1 MAAEIY
7 ASAAGTIAQIW
18 ILSELFPRKQSVKKV
33 YIVGWILLN
42 FCIAHFVLLPNIWQ
56 SLLGMGVMLLMS
68 CIMLEGK
75 TEQKMLVIIA
85 CNVFMILVSMLRGRI
100 TFFLSGKSINEISI
114 QGSESLARV
123 LGIVLTNT
131 LYLVTAYILTRF
143 FHDKI
148 KLKKEEY
155 IIIIIFYIIF
165 LIVVLLSIA
174 MSRNVDFSLIWQKTF
189 LILDMLMFI
198 ANIIVLKMIFHINQ
212 QNHYEMENALLHMQ
226 IMQQEKR
233 IREEEKNYREVQLL
247 RHDLKRYLVTYRQL
261 LQDGKYEV
269 IEADIDKILGKRL
282 NTNHCV
288 YTENT
293 ILNAV
298 ICEKMEQCSIKN
310 IKIEVQVNAD
320 KDMDSIEY
328 GVVLSNLL
336 DNAIEAEEQEK
347 EENRYICLNIG
358 VEQNM
363 IHLVVSNYISESVL
377 QNNALLETSKKNKQL
392 HGIGLRGVKEFV
404 NNKEGEI
411 EIFEENQMF
420 VVHICVCVYSMP
432 KMGKVRQIY

>member
-1 MAAEIY
+1 MEVVSMAAEIY

-100 TFFLSGKSINEISI
+100 TFFLSGESINEISI
-114 QGSESLARV
+114 QGSGSLARV

-155 IIIIIFYIIF
+155 IIIIIYYIIF

-212 QNHYEMENALLHMQ
+212 QNHYEMENALLYMQ
-226 IMQQEKR
+226 ITQQEKR

-261 LQDGKYEV
+261 LQEGKYEV

-310 IKIEVQVNAD
+310 IKIGVQVNAD

-411 EIFEENQMF
+411 EIFEENHMF
-420 VVHICVCVYSMP
+420 VVHICVCV
-432 KMGKVRQIY
+432 

>member
-68 CIMLEGK
+68 CIMLEGR

-100 TFFLSGKSINEISI
+100 TFFLSGESINEISI

-212 QNHYEMENALLHMQ
+212 QNHYEMENALLYMQ
-226 IMQQEKR
+226 ITQQEKR

-261 LQDGKYEV
+261 LQEGKYEV

-404 NNKEGEI
+404 NNKED
-411 EIFEENQMF
+411 
-420 VVHICVCVYSMP
+420 
-432 KMGKVRQIY
+432 

>member
-1 MAAEIY
+1 MEVVSMAAEIY

-68 CIMLEGK
+68 CIMLEGR

-123 LGIVLTNT
+123 LGILLTNT

-155 IIIIIFYIIF
+155 IIVIIFYIIF

-212 QNHYEMENALLHMQ
+212 QNHYEMENALLYMQ
-226 IMQQEKR
+226 ITQQEKR

-261 LQDGKYEV
+261 LQEGKYEV

-363 IHLVVSNYISESVL
+363 IHLVVSNYIAESVL
-377 QNNALLETSKKNKQL
+377 QNNTLLETSKKNKQL

-404 NNKEGEI
+404 KNKKGEI
-411 EIFEENQMF
+411 EIFEENHMF
-420 VVHICVCVYSMP
+420 VVHICVCV
-432 KMGKVRQIY
+432 

>member
-1 MAAEIY
+1 MEVVSMAAEIY

-68 CIMLEGK
+68 CIMLEGR

-100 TFFLSGKSINEISI
+100 TFFLSGESINEISI

-155 IIIIIFYIIF
+155 IIIIIYYIIF

-212 QNHYEMENALLHMQ
+212 QNHYEMENALLYMQ
-226 IMQQEKR
+226 ITQQEKR

-261 LQDGKYEV
+261 LQEGKYEV

-347 EENRYICLNIG
+347 EENRYICLNMG

-363 IHLVVSNYISESVL
+363 IHLVVSNYIAESVL
-377 QNNALLETSKKNKQL
+377 QNNTLLETSKKNKQL
-392 HGIGLRGVKEFV
+392 HGIGLRDVKEFV
-404 NNKEGEI
+404 KNKKGEI
-411 EIFEENQMF
+411 EIFEENHMF
-420 VVHICVCVYSMP
+420 VVHICVCV
-432 KMGKVRQIY
+432 

>member
-1 MAAEIY
+1 MEVVSMATEIY

-68 CIMLEGK
+68 CIMLEGR

-100 TFFLSGKSINEISI
+100 TFFLSGESINEISI

-226 IMQQEKR
+226 ITQQEKR

-261 LQDGKYEV
+261 LQEGKYEV

-310 IKIEVQVNAD
+310 IKIEVQVNED

-411 EIFEENQMF
+411 EIFKENHMF
-420 VVHICVCVYSMP
+420 VVHICVCV
-432 KMGKVRQIY
+432 

>member
-68 CIMLEGK
+68 CIMLEGR

-131 LYLVTAYILTRF
+131 LYLLTAYILTCF

-155 IIIIIFYIIF
+155 IIIIIYYIIF

-212 QNHYEMENALLHMQ
+212 QNHYEMENALLYMQ
-226 IMQQEKR
+226 ITQQEKR

-261 LQDGKYEV
+261 LQEGKYEV

-411 EIFEENQMF
+411 EIFEENHMF
-420 VVHICVCVYSMP
+420 VVHICVCV
-432 KMGKVRQIY
+432 

>member
-1 MAAEIY
+1 MEVVSMAAEIY

-100 TFFLSGKSINEISI
+100 TFFLSGESINEISI

-155 IIIIIFYIIF
+155 IIVIIFYIIF

-212 QNHYEMENALLHMQ
+212 QNHYEMENALLYMQ
-226 IMQQEKR
+226 ITQQEKR

-261 LQDGKYEV
+261 LQEGKYEV

-411 EIFEENQMF
+411 EIFEENHMF
-420 VVHICVCVYSMP
+420 VVHICVCV
-432 KMGKVRQIY
+432 

>member
-1 MAAEIY
+1 MEVVSMAAEIY

-68 CIMLEGK
+68 CIMLEGR

-155 IIIIIFYIIF
+155 IIIIIYYIIF

-212 QNHYEMENALLHMQ
+212 QNHYEMENALLYMQ
-226 IMQQEKR
+226 ITQQEKR

-261 LQDGKYEV
+261 LQEGKYEV

-411 EIFEENQMF
+411 EIFEENHMF
-420 VVHICVCVYSMP
+420 VVHICVCV
-432 KMGKVRQIY
+432 

>member
-1 MAAEIY
+1 MEVVSMAAEIY

-131 LYLVTAYILTRF
+131 LYLLTAYILTCF

-155 IIIIIFYIIF
+155 IIIIIYYIIF

-212 QNHYEMENALLHMQ
+212 QNHYEMENALLYMQ
-226 IMQQEKR
+226 ITQQEKR

-310 IKIEVQVNAD
+310 IKIEVRVNAD

-392 HGIGLRGVKEFV
+392 HGIGLSGIKEFV

-411 EIFEENQMF
+411 EIFEENHMF
-420 VVHICVCVYSMP
+420 VVHICVCV
-432 KMGKVRQIY
+432 

>member
-1 MAAEIY
+1 MEVVSMAAEIY

-75 TEQKMLVIIA
+75 KEQKMLVIIA

-100 TFFLSGKSINEISI
+100 TFFLSGKSINEINI
-114 QGSESLARV
+114 QGSESLERV

-189 LILDMLMFI
+189 LILDMLMFS

-261 LQDGKYEV
+261 LQDGKYEI

-310 IKIEVQVNAD
+310 IKIEVRVNAD

-363 IHLVVSNYISESVL
+363 IHLVMSNYISESVL
-377 QNNALLETSKKNKQL
+377 QNNVLLETSKKNKQL

-411 EIFEENQMF
+411 EIFEENHMF
-420 VVHICVCVYSMP
+420 VVHICVCV
-432 KMGKVRQIY
+432 

>member
-1 MAAEIY
+1 MATEIY

-68 CIMLEGK
+68 CIMLEGR

-100 TFFLSGKSINEISI
+100 TFFLSGESINEISI

-226 IMQQEKR
+226 ITQQEKR

-261 LQDGKYEV
+261 LQEGKYEV

-298 ICEKMEQCSIKN
+298 ICEKMEQCSIKT

-411 EIFEENQMF
+411 EIFEENHML
-420 VVHICVCVYSMP
+420 VVHICVCV
-432 KMGKVRQIY
+432 

>member
-1 MAAEIY
+1 MEVVSMAAEIY

-131 LYLVTAYILTRF
+131 LYLLMAYILTCF

-155 IIIIIFYIIF
+155 IIIIIYYIIF

-198 ANIIVLKMIFHINQ
+198 ANIIDLKMIFHINQ
-212 QNHYEMENALLHMQ
+212 QNHYEMENALLYMQ
-226 IMQQEKR
+226 ITQQEKR

-261 LQDGKYEV
+261 LQEGKYEV

-347 EENRYICLNIG
+347 EENRYICLNMG

-363 IHLVVSNYISESVL
+363 IHLVVSNYIAESVL
-377 QNNALLETSKKNKQL
+377 QNNTLLETSKKNKQL

-404 NNKEGEI
+404 KNKKGEI
-411 EIFEENQMF
+411 EIFEENHMF
-420 VVHICVCVYSMP
+420 VVHICVCV
-432 KMGKVRQIY
+432 

>member
-1 MAAEIY
+1 MEVVSMAAEIY

-68 CIMLEGK
+68 CIMLEGR

-100 TFFLSGKSINEISI
+100 TFFLSGESINEISI

-155 IIIIIFYIIF
+155 IIIIIYYIIF

-212 QNHYEMENALLHMQ
+212 QNHYEMENALLYMQ
-226 IMQQEKR
+226 ITQQEKR

-261 LQDGKYEV
+261 LQEGKYEV

-298 ICEKMEQCSIKN
+298 ICDKMEQCSIKN

-347 EENRYICLNIG
+347 EENRYICLNMG

-411 EIFEENQMF
+411 EIFEENHMF
-420 VVHICVCVYSMP
+420 VVHICVCV
-432 KMGKVRQIY
+432 

>member
-1 MAAEIY
+1 MATEIY

-68 CIMLEGK
+68 CIMLEGR

-198 ANIIVLKMIFHINQ
+198 ANIIDLKMIFHINQ
-212 QNHYEMENALLHMQ
+212 QNHYEMENALLYMQ
-226 IMQQEKR
+226 ITQQEKR

-261 LQDGKYEV
+261 LQEGKYEV

-363 IHLVVSNYISESVL
+363 IHLVVSNYIAESVL

-411 EIFEENQMF
+411 EIFEENHMF
-420 VVHICVCVYSMP
+420 VVHICVCV
-432 KMGKVRQIY
+432 

>member
-1 MAAEIY
+1 MEVVSMAAEIY

-68 CIMLEGK
+68 CIMLEGR

-100 TFFLSGKSINEISI
+100 TFFLSGESINEISI

-155 IIIIIFYIIF
+155 IIIIIYYIIF

-212 QNHYEMENALLHMQ
+212 QNHYEMENALLYMQ
-226 IMQQEKR
+226 ITQQEKR

-261 LQDGKYEV
+261 LQEGKYEV

-336 DNAIEAEEQEK
+336 DNAIEAEEKEK
-347 EENRYICLNIG
+347 EENRYICLNMG

-411 EIFEENQMF
+411 EIFEENHMF
-420 VVHICVCVYSMP
+420 VVHICVCV
-432 KMGKVRQIY
+432 

>member
-1 MAAEIY
+1 MEVVSMAAEIY

-123 LGIVLTNT
+123 LGILLTNT

-155 IIIIIFYIIF
+155 IIVIIFYIIF

-212 QNHYEMENALLHMQ
+212 QNHYEMENALLYMQ
-226 IMQQEKR
+226 ITQQEKR

-261 LQDGKYEV
+261 LQEGKYEV

-411 EIFEENQMF
+411 EIFEENHML
-420 VVHICVCVYSMP
+420 VVHICVCV
-432 KMGKVRQIY
+432 

>member
-1 MAAEIY
+1 MEVVSMAAEIY

-131 LYLVTAYILTRF
+131 LYLLTAYILTCF

-155 IIIIIFYIIF
+155 IIIIIYYIIF

-212 QNHYEMENALLHMQ
+212 QNHYEMENALLYMQ
-226 IMQQEKR
+226 ITQQEKR

-261 LQDGKYEV
+261 LQDGKYEI

-298 ICEKMEQCSIKN
+298 IFEKMEQCSIKN
-310 IKIEVQVNAD
+310 IKIEVRVNAD

-363 IHLVVSNYISESVL
+363 IHLVMSNYISESVL
-377 QNNALLETSKKNKQL
+377 QNNVLLETSKKNKQL

-411 EIFEENQMF
+411 EIFEENHMF
-420 VVHICVCVYSMP
+420 VVHICVCV
-432 KMGKVRQIY
+432 

>member
-131 LYLVTAYILTRF
+131 LYLLTAYILTCF

-155 IIIIIFYIIF
+155 IIIIIYYIIF

-212 QNHYEMENALLHMQ
+212 QNHYEMENALLYMQ
-226 IMQQEKR
+226 ITQQEKR

-261 LQDGKYEV
+261 LQEGKYEV

-358 VEQNM
+358 AEQNM
-363 IHLVVSNYISESVL
+363 IHLVVSNYIAESVL
-377 QNNALLETSKKNKQL
+377 QNNTLLETSKKNKQL

-404 NNKEGEI
+404 KNKKGEI
-411 EIFEENQMF
+411 EIFEENHMF
-420 VVHICVCVYSMP
+420 VVHICVCV
-432 KMGKVRQIY
+432 

>member
-1 MAAEIY
+1 MEVVSMAAEIY

-18 ILSELFPRKQSVKKV
+18 MLSELFPRKQSVKKV

-155 IIIIIFYIIF
+155 IIVIIFYIIF

-212 QNHYEMENALLHMQ
+212 QNHYEMENALLYMQ
-226 IMQQEKR
+226 ITQQEKR

-261 LQDGKYEV
+261 LQEGKYEV

-363 IHLVVSNYISESVL
+363 IHLVVSNYIAESVL
-377 QNNALLETSKKNKQL
+377 QNNTLLETSKKNKQL

-404 NNKEGEI
+404 KNKKGEI
-411 EIFEENQMF
+411 EIFEENHMF
-420 VVHICVCVYSMP
+420 VVHICVCV
-432 KMGKVRQIY
+432 

>member
-68 CIMLEGK
+68 CIILEGK

-212 QNHYEMENALLHMQ
+212 QNHYEMENALLYMQ
-226 IMQQEKR
+226 ITQQEKR

-261 LQDGKYEV
+261 LQEGKYEV

-363 IHLVVSNYISESVL
+363 IHLVVGNYISESVL

-404 NNKEGEI
+404 KNKKGEI
-411 EIFEENQMF
+411 EIFEENHMF
-420 VVHICVCVYSMP
+420 VVHICACV
-432 KMGKVRQIY
+432 

>member
-123 LGIVLTNT
+123 LGILLTNT

-226 IMQQEKR
+226 ITQQEKR

-261 LQDGKYEV
+261 LQEGKYEV

-298 ICEKMEQCSIKN
+298 ICEKMEQCSIKT

-411 EIFEENQMF
+411 EIFEENHML
-420 VVHICVCVYSMP
+420 VVHICVCV
-432 KMGKVRQIY
+432 

>member
-1 MAAEIY
+1 MEVVSMAAEIY

-114 QGSESLARV
+114 QGLESPARV
-123 LGIVLTNT
+123 LGILLTNT

-155 IIIIIFYIIF
+155 IIVIIFYIIF

-212 QNHYEMENALLHMQ
+212 QNHYEMENALLYMQ
-226 IMQQEKR
+226 ITQQEKR

-261 LQDGKYEV
+261 LQEGKYEV

-363 IHLVVSNYISESVL
+363 IHLVVSNYIAESVL
-377 QNNALLETSKKNKQL
+377 QNNTLLETSKKNKQL

-404 NNKEGEI
+404 KNKKGEI
-411 EIFEENQMF
+411 EIFEENHMF
-420 VVHICVCVYSMP
+420 VVHICVCV
-432 KMGKVRQIY
+432 